1 MEKLSQKELLEE
13 GRFGNML
20 KGVAKAGVKGLAKTV
35 SPTAY
40 NAVSNVA
47 SIIKKN
53 FRSPKQYIESWKKE
67 YPEAIA
73 DITDINIT
81 DKGPLKVADF
91 KVKLR
96 DPNTKDQVDILVP
109 FHDIAIKEGRSN
121 GEITYTLVGDAKQ
134 MDVMLT
140 DLAERYPDTAEAI
153 EAFGAKV
160 LQSQINRSTG
170 EGMDDDGGKED
181 VKPPELPKETDDK
194 ELSPARKALR
204 DARARAHAAMDAA
217 KNSSYDIP
225 QTEEEPPPLPDAEEP
240 PPLPDAEEPPPLP
253 DAEEPSIQPDAE
265 EPSIQPDEVEV
276 IDADTIKTAAASAR
290 EPGFK
295 QDKRAIRAVRDYMKN
310 TTVPGYEMT
319 YKDRVERGNAY
330 NPNINGVKIQNSVAR
345 AILATES
352 KKSQKSLLKH
362 LQSWS
367 S

>member
-109 FHDIAIKEGRSN
+109 FHDIAIKEDRSN

-140 DLAERYPDTAEAI
+140 DLAKRYPDTAEAI

-160 LQSQINRSTG
+160 LQSQINRSNG

-204 DARARAHAAMDAA
+204 DARARANAAMDAS

-225 QTEEEPPPLPDAEEP
+225 QTEEEPPPL
-240 PPLPDAEEPPPLP
+240 
-253 DAEEPSIQPDAE
+253 PDAE

-276 IDADTIKTAAASAR
+276 IDADTIKTAVASAR
-290 EPGFK
+290 APGFK
-295 QDKRAIRAVRDYMKN
+295 QNKLAIRAVRDYMKD
-310 TTVPGYEMT
+310 TTIPGYEMT

-330 NPNINGVKIQNSVAR
+330 NPNINGVKIQNSAAR
-345 AILATES
+345 VILATES

-362 LQSWS
+362 LQSMS
-367 S
+367 Y

>member
-109 FHDIAIKEGRSN
+109 FHDIAIKEDRSN

-140 DLAERYPDTAEAI
+140 DLAKRYPDTAEAI

-160 LQSQINRSTG
+160 LQSQINRSNG

-204 DARARAHAAMDAA
+204 DARARANAAMDAS

-225 QTEEEPPPLPDAEEP
+225 QTEEEPLPL
-240 PPLPDAEEPPPLP
+240 
-253 DAEEPSIQPDAE
+253 PDAE

-276 IDADTIKTAAASAR
+276 IDADTIKTAVASAR
-290 EPGFK
+290 APGFK
-295 QDKRAIRAVRDYMKN
+295 QNKLAIRAVRDYMKD
-310 TTVPGYEMT
+310 TTIPGYEMT

-330 NPNINGVKIQNSVAR
+330 NPNINGVKIQNSAAR
-345 AILATES
+345 VILATES

-362 LQSWS
+362 LQSMS
-367 S
+367 Y